1 MLQIR
6 LSKTPTVDGA
16 GGAKPL
22 PVDTVTVACPDHL
35 VLADLP
41 VAKGIGAAIA
51 ASLVKTVGRRSRRQL
66 GERVH
71 FCVRCDFPIAIYGR
85 LSPCEHAFC
94 LDCARSDSICYL
106 CDERIQ
112 KIQTI
117 KLMEGIFI
125 CAAPHCLKSF
135 LKRTDF
141 ESHIHDCHGELLQ
154 SNVEKEDNNESEAQS
169 VKQSSAS
176 DSTLRAPL
184 RPGISPSS
192 SSQLQDRED
201 KTRRQQTREQSLPR
215 PIIPT
220 KPPQAFGQGQNNLS
234 ETQLDFRHQG
244 FDRPGP
250 HNPFQQ
256 QNFGSPGAPKQESGP
271 YSDKQQGILSDA
283 PFPDYPP
290 MHAIPPPNNYMVPVN
305 SNQMLNPSSAPF
317 GYPPFPGDGSQAF
330 YGAPYDVAR
339 QDSALEVGSEQ
350 GSLLGFPPGSA
361 GSLSFPA
368 SYHQP
373 WNAGQPV
380 MPFEPPQGGQDSFTN
395 LSDSQ
400 GKGPYYQGEFGRS
413 PRGLSMNQPH
423 PPHMANKAIEPMQ
436 AGNSMDPRDGK
447 GILAPQPLPLP
458 PPPLPPHMSQ
468 PKRKFYSDVGRDG
481 QSYGWQH
488 ENRDGYGGQE

>member
-6 LSKTPTVDGA
+6 LSKTPSVDGA

-41 VAKGIGAAIA
+41 VAKGIGTATA

-141 ESHIHDCHGELLQ
+141 ESHIHESHGELLQ
-154 SNVEKEDNNESEAQS
+154 SNVEREDTNESEAQS

-176 DSTLRAPL
+176 DTTLRAPL
-184 RPGISPSS
+184 RPGFSPSS
-192 SSQLQDRED
+192 NSQVHDRED
-201 KTRRQQTREQSLPR
+201 KTRRQQTREPSIPR
-215 PIIPT
+215 PMIQA
-220 KPPQAFGQGQNNLS
+220 KPPQAFGQGQNNPS
-234 ETQLDFRHQG
+234 EAQLDCRHQG
-244 FDRPGP
+244 FDRSGP

-256 QNFGSPGAPKQESGP
+256 QNFDSPGGPKQESGL
-271 YSDKQQGILSDA
+271 YSDKQQGILSDT

-290 MHAIPPPNNYMVPVN
+290 MHAFQPPNNYMVPVN
-305 SNQMLNPSSAPF
+305 SSQMLNPSSAPF
-317 GYPPFPGDGSQAF
+317 GYPPFPGEGSQAF
-330 YGAPYDVAR
+330 YGAPYDMAR
-339 QDSALEVGSEQ
+339 QDSAPEVGSEQ

-361 GSLSFPA
+361 GSMNFPA
-368 SYHQP
+368 NYHQP
-373 WNAGQPV
+373 WNAGQPG
-380 MPFEPPQGGQDSFTN
+380 MPFESPHGGQDSFTN

-400 GKGPYYQGEFGRS
+400 GKVPYYQGEFRRS
-413 PRGLSMNQPH
+413 PRGLAMNPP
-423 PPHMANKAIEPMQ
+423 PPHMANKGMEPVQ
-436 AGNSMDPRDGK
+436 AGNSVDPRDGK

-458 PPPLPPHMSQ
+458 PPPPQPHMSQ
-468 PKRKFYSDVGRDG
+468 PKRKFYSDMGRDG

-488 ENRDGYGGQE
+488 ENRESYGGQD

>member
-6 LSKTPTVDGA
+6 LSKTPSADGA

-117 KLMEGIFI
+117 KIMEGIFI

-141 ESHIHDCHGELLQ
+141 ESHIHENHAELLQ
-154 SNVEKEDNNESEAQS
+154 SNVEKEDNNDSEVQC
-169 VKQSSAS
+169 VKQSSVS
-176 DSTLRAPL
+176 DSNIRATLRSGL
-184 RPGISPSS
+184 SPGSN
-192 SSQLQDRED
+192 SQVQDRED
-201 KTRRQQTREQSLPR
+201 KARRQQTREQSVPR
-215 PIIPT
+215 AMIPP
-220 KPPQAFGQGQNNLS
+220 KPHQAFGQVQNNQS
-234 ETQLDFRHQG
+234 EPQPDYRPQG

-256 QNFGSPGAPKQESGP
+256 QNFDSPGAPKQEPGL
-271 YSDKQQGILSDA
+271 YSEKQQGNMSET
-283 PFPDYPP
+283 PFPEYPP
-290 MHAIPPPNNYMVPVN
+290 MHAIQPPNYMGPVN
-305 SNQMLNPSSAPF
+305 SNQMLNRSVPF

-330 YGAPYDVAR
+330 YGAPYDMAR
-339 QDSALEVGSEQ
+339 QDSAPEAGSEQ

-361 GSLSFPA
+361 GNTNLPA
-368 SYHQP
+368 NYHQP
-373 WNAGQPV
+373 WNAGQV
-380 MPFEPPQGGQDSFTN
+380 GMPFEHPQGGQDSFTN

-400 GKGPYYQGEFGRS
+400 GKVPYYPGEFGRN
-413 PRGLSMNQPH
+413 PGG
-423 PPHMANKAIEPMQ
+423 PPTPMANKVMEPLQ
-436 AGNSMDPRDGK
+436 DGNPADPRDGK
-447 GILAPQPLPLP
+447 GILAPQPMQLP
-458 PPPLPPHMSQ
+458 PPPPPPHTSHM
-468 PKRKFYSDVGRDG
+468 KRKYYSGDIGRDG

-488 ENRDGYGGQE
+488 ENRESFGSGQD